1 MAANNWKAFFEDLR
15 KNWDSIPEDTRKR
28 IYHYIDDIL
37 CRQDMMNDRFQ
48 EMEDLYPSP
57 AMNKQKNEGLEEV
70 KAIEEIWLF
79 VQPKA

>member
-28 IYHYIDDIL
+28 IYHYIDDVL
-37 CRQDMMNDRFQ
+37 CKKDLMNDSFR
-48 EMEDLYPSP
+48 EMEELYHSP
-57 AMNKQKNEGLEEV
+57 AMHKLKNEGLEEV
-70 KAIEEIWLF
+70 KVIEEIWRF